1 MRWVGAYWQTVFC
14 FGRER
19 PNLGEVP
26 GKTLL
31 FTFALKQSPSL
42 NQFEGEF
49 GSAIQVEVSRR
60 HLLP

>member
-1 MRWVGAYWQTVFC
+1 MRWVGAYWQSVFW

-19 PNLGEVP
+19 PLLGEVL

-31 FTFALKQSPSL
+31 FTFALKQRPSL

-49 GSAIQVEVSRR
+49 GGAIQAKVPRR

>member
-1 MRWVGAYWQTVFC
+1 MFC